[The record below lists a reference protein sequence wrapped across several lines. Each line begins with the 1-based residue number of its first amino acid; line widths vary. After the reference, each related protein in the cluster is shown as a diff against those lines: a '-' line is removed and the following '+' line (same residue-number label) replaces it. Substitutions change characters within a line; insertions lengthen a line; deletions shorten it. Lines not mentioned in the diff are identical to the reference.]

1 LHFTETVFESLDQ
14 KKITRVPV
22 TLDVGM
28 GTFAP
33 VSSEQ
38 IQNKKL
44 HTEKLSV
51 PKTTAELLKEGKV
64 QHKAIIAVGT
74 TVVRTLESSANTIL
88 SGDTISIEG
97 DTNLFIMPPY
107 DFKMVDMLITNF
119 HVPKSSLLCLV
130 DAFLQHKQAKKTI
143 LELYEIAI
151 REGFRFFSFGDAMLI
166 K

>member
-1 LHFTETVFESLDQ
+1 
-14 KKITRVPV
+14 
-22 TLDVGM
+22 
-28 GTFAP
+28 
-33 VSSEQ
+33 
-38 IQNKKL
+38 
-44 HTEKLSV
+44 
-51 PKTTAELLKEGKV
+51 
-64 QHKAIIAVGT
+64 
-74 TVVRTLESSANTIL
+74 
-88 SGDTISIEG
+88 
-97 DTNLFIMPPY
+97 MPPY